1 MVATRGDRE
10 RPRLHVPRIA
20 IVGGGYTG
28 AAAAIQLT
36 SASDADVV
44 IVEPRAQP
52 GCGVAYSTTDPDHR
66 LNGPLDNH
74 LVDPRRSSD
83 LRDWCEKTRVL
94 ARDPQAIAANGV
106 IYLRR
111 GDFGG
116 YVAHALAE
124 RSSRIRHRRC
134 LATALRTNGRG
145 YEILTSDSGTIE
157 ANAVVVAT
165 GTGGFRLPALFA
177 TLGSHTALVH
187 DPFEAGRLQSIPAT
201 ARVLLVGA
209 GLTALDVLSTLLRQ
223 GHTEPILA
231 ISRHGI
237 RPRAPRD
244 RFDEAPVTALLAK
257 IDGEVPDYV
266 RRAVSLAGIRG
277 LSRALRERIREAA
290 AAGIDWQT
298 PFDDVR
304 NVVWQFWPA
313 LPLEEKSRFFRHLR
327 GIYDAHRFRA
337 PPQNDLIVREGERRG
352 RVLFRRGRFEDATA
366 AGDRIRMTWRDE
378 MQHRTTADFDHV
390 INCTGLDPMF
400 GAGDN
405 PFLRDLMRN
414 GFLRAEPTGFG
425 FDVDSEC
432 RPIRRDGSASARLR
446 VVGPPTAGSRG
457 DPLGVI
463 FIAPQIR
470 RMVPGLLAEV
480 GASIK
485 YL

>member
-1 MVATRGDRE
+1 VTRF
-10 RPRLHVPRIA
+10 A

-36 SASDADVV
+36 RASDADVI
-44 IVEPRAQP
+44 IVEPRARP
-52 GCGVAYSTTDPDHR
+52 GCGVAYSTPDPDHR

-74 LVDPRRSSD
+74 LIDPGQPGD

-94 ARDPQAIAANGV
+94 ARDPQALAANGA

-111 GDFGG
+111 GDFGA

-124 RSSRIRHRRC
+124 RSSRIGHRRS
-134 LATALRTNGRG
+134 LATALRTKGHG
-145 YEILTSDSGTIE
+145 YEIRTPDGTLE
-157 ANAVVVAT
+157 ADAVVIAT
-165 GTGGFRLPALFA
+165 GTGGFRLPAFLA
-177 TLGSHTALVH
+177 NLGSHTALVH
-187 DPFEAGRLQSIPAT
+187 DPFEAGRLQSISAT

-223 GHTEPILA
+223 GHTEPVLA

-266 RRAVSLAGIRG
+266 RRAVSAAGIRG
-277 LSRALRERIREAA
+277 LSRALRERIRATATE
-290 AAGIDWQT
+290 GIDWQT

-313 LPLEEKSRFFRHLR
+313 LPLEEKMRFLRHLR
-327 GIYDAHRFRA
+327 GIYDAHRFRG

-352 RVLFRRGRFEDATA
+352 SVLFRRGRFEDATA

-378 MQHRTTADFDHV
+378 AQHRTTAEFDCV

-414 GFLRAEPTGFG
+414 GLLRADPTGIG
-425 FDVDSEC
+425 FDVDSAC
-432 RPIRRDGSASARLR
+432 RPIGREGVASARLR

-463 FIAPQIR
+463 FIASQIR
-470 RMVPGLLAEV
+470 RMIPELLAEV
-480 GASIK
+480 GASIRSR
-485 YL
+485 

>member
-1 MVATRGDRE
+1 MATVSARAAT
-10 RPRLHVPRIA
+10 VPRIA

-28 AAAAIQLT
+28 AAAAVQLT
-36 SASDADVV
+36 SASDATVV

-52 GCGVAYSTTDPDHR
+52 GCGVAYSTRDPDHR

-74 LVDPRRSSD
+74 LVDPGRPGD
-83 LRDWCEKTRVL
+83 LRDWCEKTGVL
-94 ARDPQAIAANGV
+94 ERDPQALAANGA

-111 GDFGG
+111 GDFGAH
-116 YVAHALAE
+116 VAHTLAE

-134 LATALRTNGRG
+134 LATALRTKGRR
-145 YEILTSDSGTIE
+145 YEITTSDGGTLG
-157 ANAVVVAT
+157 ADALVVAT
-165 GTGGFRLPALFA
+165 GTGGFRPPALLA
-177 TLGSHTALVH
+177 RLGSHAGLVH
-187 DPFEAGRLQSIPAT
+187 DPFEASSLQSIAAT

-209 GLTALDVLSTLLRQ
+209 GLTALDVVSTLLRQ
-223 GHTEPILA
+223 GHTQPILA

-244 RFDEAPVTALLAK
+244 GAGETPVTALLAK

-266 RRAVSLAGIRG
+266 RRAVGSAGVRG
-277 LSRALRERIREAA
+277 LSRALRERIRDAA
-290 AAGIDWQT
+290 AEGIDWQT

-313 LPLEEKSRFFRHLR
+313 LPVEEKTRFFRHLR

-352 RVLFRRGRFEDATA
+352 RVVFRRGRLEDATA
-366 AGDRIRMTWRDE
+366 AGRRIRMTWCEETQR
-378 MQHRTTADFDHV
+378 RATADFDYV

-405 PFLRDLMRN
+405 PFLSDLMQQ
-414 GFLRAEPTGFG
+414 GILRADPTGIG

-432 RPIRRDGSASARLR
+432 RPIGRDGSASARLR
-446 VVGPPTAGSRG
+446 VAGPPTAGSRG

-463 FIAPQIR
+463 FIAPHIR
-470 RMVPGLLAEV
+470 RMIPGLLAEI
-480 GASIK
+480 GASTP
-485 YL
+485 LT

>member
-1 MVATRGDRE
+1 M
-10 RPRLHVPRIA
+10 PRIA

-28 AAAAIQLT
+28 AAAALQLT
-36 SASDADVV
+36 RTSDADVV
-44 IVEPRAQP
+44 IIEPRAQP
-52 GCGVAYSTTDPDHR
+52 GCGIAYSTPDPDHR

-74 LVDPRRSSD
+74 LVDPGRPGE

-94 ARDPQAIAANGV
+94 AHDPQALAANGA

-111 GDFGG
+111 GDFGA

-134 LATALRTNGRG
+134 LATALRANSRM
-145 YEILTSDSGTIE
+145 YEIVTSDGTIE
-157 ANAVVVAT
+157 ADAVVIAT
-165 GTGGFRLPALFA
+165 GTGGFRFPALFE
-177 TLGSHTALVH
+177 TLGSHAALVH

-223 GHTEPILA
+223 GHTEPVVA

-237 RPRAPRD
+237 RPRAPRA

-290 AAGIDWQT
+290 VQGIDWQM

-313 LPLEEKSRFFRHLR
+313 LPIEEKRSFLRHLR

-352 RVLFRRGRFEDATA
+352 CVSFRRGRFEGATA

-378 MQHRTTADFDHV
+378 AQHRTSADFDHV
-390 INCTGLDPMF
+390 INCTGLDPMC

-405 PFLRDLMRN
+405 PFLQDLMRN
-414 GFLRAEPTGFG
+414 GILRTDPTGIG
-425 FDVDSEC
+425 FEVDSEC
-432 RPIRRDGSASARLR
+432 RPIGRDGSASARLR
-446 VVGPPTAGSRG
+446 VAGPPTAGSRG

-463 FIAPQIR
+463 FIAQQIR
-470 RMVPGLLAEV
+470 RMIPGLLAEV

-485 YL
+485 YR